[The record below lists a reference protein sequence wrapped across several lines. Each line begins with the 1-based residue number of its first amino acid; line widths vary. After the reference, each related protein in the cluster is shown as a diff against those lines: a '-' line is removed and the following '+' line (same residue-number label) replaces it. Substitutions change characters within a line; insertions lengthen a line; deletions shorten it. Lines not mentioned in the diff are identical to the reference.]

1 MATKRL
7 HKTPPQI
14 TRLYN
19 RGVKSV
25 IPLLHGKSPG
35 YADWQKITDE
45 EAQKKVWNWSEEA
58 EAGEAPNFG
67 IRLGPQ
73 WGDLCDIDLDSSEAR
88 LLAEYYL
95 PQTAKF
101 GRGGTCTHYLYKQL
115 GGKAE
120 KSPSKRYQWDK
131 RNEKSVLLELRASGQ
146 TMAPGSVHPETG
158 EHIEWMNQEEIRE
171 IEASDLIRCVN
182 NLAAASLLFRDW
194 NSGNRDE
201 LAVCLVGSMVRGD
214 WDDHDIDAFLEPIL
228 NCAGDEEGIKRF
240 KAERLR
246 TELEAGGR
254 VPGLRRLREI
264 CSGGGLGQQGFER
277 IVEWLEL
284 GGGDILEEINNE
296 FAVVSLPMGG
306 VSIMREHGDEGVTF
320 LDQASFKLIYSNRI
334 VPYRGREVTADR
346 FWLAHRDRREYLKG
360 VVFKPGKEAADGEYN
375 LWRGFA
381 VDAVEGKFGCG
392 WELLLG
398 HIRDSLCKGEERVW
412 RWFIGWM
419 AHRVQRPWEV
429 PQSAIVLIGERGD
442 GKSSVFKLFGR
453 LFGKHYMSVTNP
465 RHFLGNFNKHLM
477 DKVLVLA
484 DEAVWGGDKTN
495 EGILKVMISEE
506 KRTIEI
512 KGKDSFEVDNC
523 SGYGICSNNDW
534 VVPVGR
540 HERRFLILRGRGERR
555 GDTRFWDALYDQME
569 RGGGLER
576 MLYDLM
582 NWDLSTGGVDGDK
595 WRGNQPPVTD
605 ELQTQALRGVEH
617 WVQWIW
623 QETEHWSGGREREEW
638 QDELYDRYCAWMDR
652 HRYRPDTEVVWAK
665 NLERMFGSVLGR
677 VRRRYEVRRFDGR
690 AGVASEHKKKWKM
703 VFNERWRERLR
714 DFTGN

>member
-1 MATKRL
+1 MAIKKL
-7 HKTPPQI
+7 SKTPPQAS
-14 TRLYN
+14 RLYN

-25 IPLLHGKSPG
+25 IPLFHGKSPAYEG
-35 YADWQKITDE
+35 WQKISDE
-45 EAQKKVWNWSEEA
+45 EAQSKVWGWNEGESGPVNW
-58 EAGEAPNFG
+58 G

-73 WGDLCDIDLDSSEAR
+73 WGDICDIDLDSTEAR
-88 LLAEYYL
+88 QLAEYYL
-95 PQTAKF
+95 PETAKF
-101 GRGGTCTHYLYKQL
+101 GRGGICTHYLYKQL
-115 GGKAE
+115 GGKSE

-131 RNEKSVLLELRASGQ
+131 RSEKSVLLELRASGQ
-146 TMAPGSVHPETG
+146 TMGPGSVHPETG

-171 IEASDLIRCVN
+171 VEAADLTRAVN
-182 NLAAASLLFRDW
+182 NLAAAALLLRDW
-194 NSGNRDE
+194 QSGGRDE

-228 NCAGDEEGIKRF
+228 TCAGDEESVKRL

-246 TELEAGGR
+246 SELESGGR
-254 VPGLRRLREI
+254 VPGLRRLREL

-306 VSIMREHGDEGVTF
+306 VSIMREHGPEGVTF
-320 LDQASFKLIYSNRI
+320 LDQASFKLIYSNRM
-334 VPYRGREVTADR
+334 VQHRGREVTADK
-346 FWLAHRDRREYLKG
+346 FWLSHRDRREYLKG
-360 VVFKPGKEAADGEYN
+360 VVFKPGKEAAEGEYN

-381 VDAVEGKFGCG
+381 VEPEEGAFGTG
-392 WELLLG
+392 WDLLLN
-398 HIRDSLCKGEERVW
+398 HIRGSLCAGEERIW
-412 RWFIGWM
+412 SWFIGWM

-442 GKSSVFKLFGR
+442 GKSSVFKILGR

-540 HERRFLILRGRGERR
+540 HERRFLILRGKGERR
-555 GDTRFWDALYDQME
+555 GDLEFWDKLYDQMDN
-569 RGGGLER
+569 GGLGR
-576 MLYDLM
+576 ML
-582 NWDLSTGGVDGDK
+582 WDLQHWDLTG
-595 WRGNQPPVTD
+595 WRGNRPPVTD
-605 ELQTQALRGVEH
+605 ELQAQAMRGVEH

-623 QETEHWSGGREREEW
+623 QEVEHWEEGAREEW

-652 HRYRPDTEVVWAK
+652 HRYRVDSEAIWVR
-665 NLERMFGSVLGR
+665 NLERMFGSRLGR
-677 VRRRYEVRRFDGR
+677 IRRRYEVRRFDGR
-690 AGVASEHKKKWKM
+690 AGTSVETKKKWKM
-703 VFNERWRERLR
+703 LFGDKWRVRMK
-714 DFTGN
+714 DFIGNQMD